1 MFFFLHSNKRGE
13 SIKNRRLA
21 TNITAAVE
29 IKAVLVVL
37 TDQAGSLLI
46 KPDVATAF
54 LIIHAIFLNPLL

>member
-1 MFFFLHSNKRGE
+1 M
-13 SIKNRRLA
+13 
-21 TNITAAVE
+21 E